1 MKLSQ
6 MTLVAS
12 MLVFAAAGAAGQE
25 KTDQA
30 GSVPVI
36 RTEKRLVLVDT
47 VVTDKKGNYVHEL
60 TPKDFRVWE
69 DNKEQSVS
77 SVSLETEGSGPAGSF
92 KRYLVL
98 FFDNS
103 TMDAGDQIR
112 ARQAAGK
119 FIEANAGPDRLM
131 AVIDFGGTVRIAQN
145 FTADANRLKQVVAG
159 LRTSFVSPNAAG
171 PSPTMVGMPDFGRME
186 REYGTRSV
194 LLALRTVAKN
204 LSTVQGRK
212 TLVMLT
218 SGFSLSPELRSELTA
233 VINSCNRANVAVYP
247 IDVRGLVAIAPGGLA
262 GSAAL
267 APRGLFRLASFQP
280 AAGSSFLQRPGGG
293 GGGAPGGGGGG
304 GAPGAGSGG
313 GGSRGGGGSTPGAGS
328 GGSTGGSTGGGKGG
342 TPGSGGTLGA
352 GKGTGGG
359 NTGGGRGG
367 GGGNT
372 GGGRGGGGGS
382 IPNNPQ
388 PYLQNPF
395 ANQLNRILPILG
407 DNISGNQ
414 EVLYM
419 LAQGTGGFVIVNS
432 NDLLAGLERIA
443 KDQGEYYIVSYTPPE
458 SDEGTCHTLKVK
470 VGLGGASVRARS
482 GYCNSKPLDLL
493 AGNQVEKDLEARAA
507 GSAPG
512 SVNASMLLPFFYT
525 SPDTARVNV
534 AMEIPLD
541 GIKFEKKKGKFISA
555 INVLGIAYRPDG
567 AVAARFSDTLNLN
580 FENKKELEAY
590 SDKPFHYENELEIAP
605 GKYNFKVVFSA
616 SGSDF
621 GKIEMPLTIDPYDG
635 KKFSLSGI
643 AFSKDI
649 RPISEMDTTLAAQLV
664 EDRKPL
670 MVGGR
675 QMTPSGSNR
684 FKKTEF
690 TAVYVE
696 IYEPLLTGPNPPDL
710 GIQLRVV
717 DSKTGQAK
725 ADSGFMKVASTIQA
739 GNPVVPIGLKLP
751 FDGLTTGAYR
761 VELKAID
768 SKGNASV
775 VRAAD
780 FEVMD

>member
-1 MKLSQ
+1 

-12 MLVFAAAGAAGQE
+12 ILVLAGAVAPGQE
-25 KTDQA
+25 KTDQSGA
-30 GSVPVI
+30 MPVI

-47 VVTDKKGNYVHEL
+47 VVTDKKGAYVRDL
-60 TPKDFRVWE
+60 TPKDFKVWE
-69 DNKEQSVS
+69 DNKEQDVS
-77 SVSLETEGSGPAGSF
+77 SVSLEKEGTGPAGSF
-92 KRYLVL
+92 RRYLVL

-119 FIEANAGPDRLM
+119 FIEANAGTDRLM
-131 AVIDFGGTVRIAQN
+131 AIIDFGGTVRIAQN
-145 FTADANRLKQVVAG
+145 FTADADKLKQVVAG
-159 LRTSFVSPNAAG
+159 LRTSFVNPNAPG
-171 PSPTMVGMPDFGRME
+171 PTSAMTAVGMPDFSRME

-218 SGFSLSPELRSELTA
+218 SGFPLTPESRSELTA

-247 IDVRGLVAIAPGGLA
+247 IDVRGLVATAPVS
-262 GSAAL
+262 GSAAV
-267 APRGLFRLASFQP
+267 APRPLFQLASFQSGF
-280 AAGSSFLQRPGGG
+280 GSSFLQRPGGG
-293 GGGAPGGGGGG
+293 GGSTGGGGSS
-304 GAPGAGSGG
+304 PGAGS
-313 GGSRGGGGSTPGAGS
+313 GGSRGGGGSPGAGS
-328 GGSTGGSTGGGKGG
+328 GGSTGGNTGGGKGG
-342 TPGSGGTLGA
+342 STGGNTGG
-352 GKGTGGG
+352 GKGGNTGG
-359 NTGGGRGG
+359 NTGGGRGS
-367 GGGNT
+367 
-372 GGGRGGGGGS
+372 GGGS
-382 IPNNPQ
+382 GGGIPVNNQ
-388 PYLQNPF
+388 PYLQNRY
-395 ANQLNRILPILG
+395 ANQLNRILPILT
-407 DNISGNQ
+407 DTVSGNQ
-414 EVLYM
+414 EVLYV
-419 LAQGTGGFVIVNS
+419 LAQGTGGFVIANS
-432 NDLLAGLERIA
+432 NDLLAGLEKIA
-443 KDQGEYYIVSYTPPE
+443 KDQSEYYIVSYTPPE
-458 SDEGTCHTLKVK
+458 SVEGTCHTLKVK
-470 VGLGGASVRARS
+470 VDRGGTSVRARS

-493 AGNQVEKDLEARAA
+493 AGNQTEKDLEARAA

-512 SVNASMLLPFFYT
+512 TVNASMLLPFFYT

-567 AVAARFSDTLNLN
+567 VVAARFSDTLNLN

-590 SDKPFHYENELEIAP
+590 QDKPFHYENELEIAP

-621 GKIEMPLTIDPYDG
+621 GKIESPLTIDPYDG

-643 AFSKDI
+643 AFSKEI
-649 RPISEMDTTLAAQLV
+649 RAVSEMDTTLAAQLV

-675 QMTPSGSNR
+675 QMTPSGSNH
-684 FKKTEF
+684 FKKGDF
-690 TAVYVE
+690 TAVYAE
-696 IYEPLLTGPNPPDL
+696 IYEPLLAGPNPPDI
-710 GIQLRVV
+710 GISLRVV
-717 DSKTGQAK
+717 DSKTGEAK
-725 ADSGFMKVASTIQA
+725 ADSGFMRVSNTIQA

-751 FDGLTTGAYR
+751 SETLTTGTYR

-768 SKGNASV
+768 SKGNTTT